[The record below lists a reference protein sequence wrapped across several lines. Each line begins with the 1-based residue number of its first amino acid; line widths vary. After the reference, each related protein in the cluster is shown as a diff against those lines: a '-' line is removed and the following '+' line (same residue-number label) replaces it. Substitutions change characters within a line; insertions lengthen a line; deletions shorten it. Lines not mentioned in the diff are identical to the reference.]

1 MRRLIDRTHAVKEN
15 HHFVRVS
22 VWEKEDIDWWYRLIS
37 QWNGRSIFLTPK
49 WEIGPDFS
57 VTSDAAGSVGFGAY
71 VGREWFAEKWP
82 PGVEIID
89 ISTKEM
95 IPIVIAADIWG
106 KCWERRRI
114 LFRTDNQAVLSTL
127 KSGLCRDRHLAFC
140 LRELAIR
147 AVLGNFT
154 FSAVFVPGKVNKA
167 ADSLSRFRF
176 KEFRSLVPHADSAG
190 AKIPHLLLHKLLFP
204 PWTANGCN

>member
-1 MRRLIDRTHAVKEN
+1 M
-15 HHFVRVS
+15 
-22 VWEKEDIDWWYRLIS
+22 WEKEDIDWWYRLIS
-37 QWNGRSIFLTPK
+37 QWNGRSLFLTPK

-190 AKIPHLLLHKLLFP
+190 AEIPHLLLHKLLFP